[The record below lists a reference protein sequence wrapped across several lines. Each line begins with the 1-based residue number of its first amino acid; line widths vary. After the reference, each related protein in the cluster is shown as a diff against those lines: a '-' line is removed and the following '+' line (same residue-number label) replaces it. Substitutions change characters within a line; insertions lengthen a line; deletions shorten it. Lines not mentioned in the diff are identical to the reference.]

1 LYLINMKMNSNHHFI
16 LSCFI
21 IVCHLMAGCTS
32 STETGTGEN
41 TDWPVYLGDNSSS
54 QYSSLTDITV
64 QNVHLLEP
72 VWEYRTERISSD
84 DRTQI
89 QCNPLVIDGVLY
101 GTSPKLRVFAL
112 DAATGERIWEFNPAK
127 QVDFS
132 MNVNRGVS
140 IWSDGQDKRL
150 FFTAGPALY
159 ALDAATGKPIPDFG
173 NQGTVSLKEG
183 LGPDAEDKYV
193 VATTPGVI
201 FRDLIIMGS
210 RVSENADAAPGY
222 IRAFNV
228 KSGKLEWVF
237 HTIPQPG
244 EFGYDTWPEEA
255 WEYAGGANC
264 WAGMS
269 LDEERGIVYIPTGSA
284 SFDFWGGNRKGQNL
298 FANCVLALN
307 AATGER
313 IWHFQTV
320 YHDVWDRDLPAP
332 PNLVTVLHNGNETD
346 AVAQITKAGFVFL
359 LDRETG
365 EPLFPVEERPVPPSD
380 LQGEETWPVQPF
392 PTLPPPFSPQVLT
405 RDNITDISPEAH
417 KHISEILKN
426 LRTGEPFIPPS
437 VEGTIIFPGFDG
449 GGEWGGAAFDPE
461 TSILYVNSN
470 TMPWILT
477 MEETGAG
484 EVAQMHPGERSYR
497 LNCAMCHGQNFEG
510 NPGSNYPGL
519 QDLDQRMDQAA
530 ALEIIKTGK
539 GFMPSYR
546 HLPEEEINMLM
557 SYLYKEPN
565 EDVHM
570 QGIEENLED
579 LPYTHTG
586 YNRFTDQEGYPAAKP
601 PWGTLSAIDLNAGEI
616 LWQVPL
622 GEFAELTE
630 RGIPVT
636 GTENYGGPVVTAG
649 GLIFIAASKDEHIR
663 AFDKNNGKELWKY
676 KLPAG
681 GYATPAVYE
690 VNGRQYLVIA
700 CGGGKMGTPPG
711 NSYVAFALPEN

>member
-1 LYLINMKMNSNHHFI
+1 MKMKNINYFI
-16 LSCFI
+16 LSCHVM
-21 IVCHLMAGCTS
+21 IVLLLAGCATKHDPGS
-32 STETGTGEN
+32 GTTTG
-41 TDWPVYLGDNSSS
+41 WPVYLGDNSSS
-54 QYSSLTDITV
+54 QYSPLTEITTH
-64 QNVHLLEP
+64 NVHLLEP

-112 DAATGERIWEFNPAK
+112 NAATGKRIWEFNPAK
-127 QVDFS
+127 QIDFS
-132 MNVNRGVS
+132 MNVNRGLS
-140 IWSDGQDKRL
+140 YWSDGQDKRL
-150 FFTAGPALY
+150 FFTAGSALY
-159 ALDAATGKPIPDFG
+159 ALDATTGKPVTGFG
-173 NQGTVSLKEG
+173 KQGAISLKEG
-183 LGPDAEDKYV
+183 LGPGAEDKYV
-193 VATTPGVI
+193 VATSPGIVY
-201 FRDLIIMGS
+201 RDLIIMGS

-228 KSGKLEWVF
+228 KSGTLEWVF

-244 EFGYDTWPEEA
+244 EYGHDTWPEEA
-255 WEYAGGANC
+255 WIDAGGANC

-284 SFDFWGGNRKGQNL
+284 SFDFWGGNRVGQNL

-320 YHDVWDRDLPAP
+320 YHDIWDRDLPAP
-332 PNLVTVLHNGNETD
+332 PNLVTVMHQGKETD
-346 AVAQITKAGFVFL
+346 AVAQITKSGFVFL

-380 LQGEETWPVQPF
+380 LKGEEAWPVQPF

-405 RDNITDISPEAH
+405 MDNITDISPESR
-417 KHISEILKN
+417 KHVGAVLEN
-426 LRTGEPFIPPS
+426 VRTGEPFIPPS
-437 VEGTIIFPGFDG
+437 IEGTVIFPGFDG
-449 GGEWGGAAFDPE
+449 GGEWGGAAWDSQS
-461 TSILYVNSN
+461 SILYVNSN

-477 MEETGAG
+477 MVETGAG
-484 EVAQMHPGERSYR
+484 EMALMHPGERVYR
-497 LNCAMCHGQNFEG
+497 VNCAMCHGQNFEG

-519 QDLDQRMDQAA
+519 QDLDRRMEQGA
-530 ALEIIKTGK
+530 ALEIIRTGK

-546 HLPEEEINMLM
+546 HLPEDEINMLM

-565 EDVHM
+565 EDAHM
-570 QGIEENLED
+570 QGIEENLEV

-622 GEFAELTE
+622 GEFAELTK
-630 RGIPVT
+630 RGIAQT

-663 AFDKNNGKELWKY
+663 AFDKSNGKELWKY

-681 GYATPAVYE
+681 GYATPAVYAI
-690 VNGRQYLVIA
+690 NGRQYVVIA

-711 NSYVAFALPEN
+711 NKYVAFALPN